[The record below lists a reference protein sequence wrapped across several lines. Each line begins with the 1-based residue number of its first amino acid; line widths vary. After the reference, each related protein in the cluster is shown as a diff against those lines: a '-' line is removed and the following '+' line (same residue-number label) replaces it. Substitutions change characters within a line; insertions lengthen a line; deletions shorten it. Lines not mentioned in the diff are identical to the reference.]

1 MSEQRRKRSNRNKKK
16 WSNKKKAIVSTL
28 CVFIFIIGI
37 LVSGYLYI
45 RSKIYNP
52 STSISNGEYTEVE
65 GITNVLLVGI
75 DARDLDENCRAD
87 SIIVATLDNNN
98 KKIKLTSLF
107 RDTLVDIPGY
117 GEAKLNA
124 AYALGGPELLMETI
138 RDTYDINL
146 DKYVVINF
154 WGFEAVIDQIGG
166 LELNV
171 EDYVIEELNKYIG
184 ESTGGNDCPVTEPG
198 LQVLNGKQALSYARI
213 RYNVGDEYGRT
224 ERQREVLFKLA
235 EKLKETKPSKYLGIM
250 NKMIDYIKTN
260 IEPLQAL
267 NMAYTIYKFPT
278 LETEQLYIP
287 VTELAEG
294 RLYKDLGWVFLI
306 DKEQNAKVL
315 KDFIYEDKIPNPDE
329 YDYEHLNQVL
339 ADYAAQEGYYNN
351 INNINPE
358 DYIDAEDKLPEKQPE
373 TSIDNSE
380 DNSNDNSSTDGSV
393 TPSNPNGGTVETPE
407 TPSTPST
414 PSTPNTDGS
423 NQGETTTPPTTGGG
437 GSDQNQGGT
446 TTPPTTGGD
455 QTNPDGSTG
464 TNPDGSGIEETPDG
478 GVTPPTEEVAPP
490 VSGESIE

>member
-37 LVSGYLYI
+37 LASGYLYI

-65 GITNVLLVGI
+65 EITNVLLVGI

-171 EDYVIEELNKYIG
+171 EDYVIEELNKY
-184 ESTGGNDCPVTEPG
+184 
-198 LQVLNGKQALSYARI
+198 
-213 RYNVGDEYGRT
+213 
-224 ERQREVLFKLA
+224 
-235 EKLKETKPSKYLGIM
+235 
-250 NKMIDYIKTN
+250 
-260 IEPLQAL
+260 
-267 NMAYTIYKFPT
+267 
-278 LETEQLYIP
+278 LEL
-287 VTELAEG
+287 L
-294 RLYKDLGWVFLI
+294 
-306 DKEQNAKVL
+306 
-315 KDFIYEDKIPNPDE
+315 
-329 YDYEHLNQVL
+329 
-339 ADYAAQEGYYNN
+339 
-351 INNINPE
+351 
-358 DYIDAEDKLPEKQPE
+358 
-373 TSIDNSE
+373 
-380 DNSNDNSSTDGSV
+380 
-393 TPSNPNGGTVETPE
+393 
-407 TPSTPST
+407 
-414 PSTPNTDGS
+414 
-423 NQGETTTPPTTGGG
+423 
-437 GSDQNQGGT
+437 
-446 TTPPTTGGD
+446 
-455 QTNPDGSTG
+455 
-464 TNPDGSGIEETPDG
+464 
-478 GVTPPTEEVAPP
+478 
-490 VSGESIE
+490 